1 MWIDYLIFA
10 ASVLAATG
18 VAVGSNFAGKR
29 LFPAPSDVYR
39 LNVMTNGLGFVL
51 FAILAIGHPLSFFSV
66 WFGAVFGAL
75 ILLSGIFN
83 VRAYASGPM
92 HITMLLSTSSM
103 LIPALSGCLFFDESF
118 SLPKLFFALALIGFI
133 FLFLAPGKKEGG
145 GEETEKKE
153 SRVTGKW
160 LLYVFLNFAVS
171 GSLGVLQKVQQ
182 ASVYREESNGF
193 LMIAFL
199 FAFLFALC
207 MRLRTT
213 PTVPLGRNHFFCG
226 LVIGLSLFVA
236 HAANLY
242 LSGAFPSQLV
252 FPVINGLPLIFTT
265 LIAVLFFHE
274 PLNRRQLVG
283 LVGGVFSILCITCS
297 DLLFPA

>member
-18 VAVGSNFAGKR
+18 VAVGGNFAGKR

-51 FAILAIGHPLSFFSV
+51 FAILAIGHPLSLFSI
-66 WFGAVFGAL
+66 WFGVVFGAL

-83 VRAYASGPM
+83 VRAYASGPL

-103 LIPALSGCLFFDESF
+103 LIPALSGCLFFGEPF
-118 SLPKLFFALALIGFI
+118 SLPKLLFALAPIGFI
-133 FLFLAPGKKEGG
+133 FLFLAPGKKDA
-145 GEETEKKE
+145 GEEKKE

-160 LLYVFLNFAVS
+160 LLYVFLNFTAS

-182 ASVYREESNGF
+182 TSAYREESNGF
-193 LMIAFL
+193 LMVAFL

-207 MRLRTT
+207 MRLRTV
-213 PTVPLGRNHFFCG
+213 PTVPLGRKHFLCG

-252 FPVINGLPLIFTT
+252 FPVVNGLPLIFTT
-265 LIAVLFFHE
+265 LIAVVFFHE
-274 PLNRRQLVG
+274 PLNRRQCVG
-283 LVGGVFSILCITCS
+283 LLGGILSILCITCS
-297 DLLFPA
+297 DIWFPV